1 MFGIY
6 SQLFSVVSLVL
17 VSNISMVD
25 FKEAVEKD
33 ELPTVQKYFECCFD
47 PNQYIDGRQIGHY
60 VIEEGSLETFKV
72 FMDEMVT
79 QGLAG
84 DDRQLAHLVLRLYP
98 ENPSKATYVLQ
109 FMNNLGAKLDQDTLL
124 TKSIKH
130 YQPELAEY
138 LINTGVNVNIRT
150 KNGFLPIDLA
160 IRFGYQGLAKLLVR
174 KTNLSEAEEEKYS
187 YMIRQLSF

>member
-1 MFGIY
+1 MIGIY
-6 SQLFSVVSLVL
+6 SQLFSVVSLAL
-17 VSNISMVD
+17 VSKISIID

-33 ELPTVQKYFECCFD
+33 NLSTVQKYFECCFA

-79 QGLAG
+79 QGFAG

-109 FMNNLGAKLDQDTLL
+109 FMNNLSAKLDQDTLL

-130 YQPELAEY
+130 YQPQLGEY
-138 LINTGVNVNIRT
+138 LISIGVDVNIRT
-150 KNGFLPIDLA
+150 ENGYLPIELA
-160 IRFGYQGLAKLLVR
+160 IRFGYQELAKLLLE
-174 KTNLSEAEEEKYS
+174 KTNLSEVEKEKYH
-187 YMIRQLSF
+187 YMIQ